1 VEPDD
6 EILLVVGDVA
16 ALDVGPEVVQPPQP
30 AALAAPTQTCTHTIS
45 RVVVDLVLV
54 YIYDMLIPKR
64 NLKEKL
70 INNLFTGFLGH
81 LPPFA
86 FAVGLDVGG
95 QGIVFLGRPRPSLH
109 PFLGAARPPA
119 HLSLSLSVSS

>member
-1 VEPDD
+1 
-6 EILLVVGDVA
+6 
-16 ALDVGPEVVQPPQP
+16 
-30 AALAAPTQTCTHTIS
+30 
-45 RVVVDLVLV
+45 
-54 YIYDMLIPKR
+54 MIPKR
-64 NLKEKL
+64 NLQEKL
-70 INNLFTGFLGH
+70 INLFTGFLGH

-119 HLSLSLSVSS
+119 HLSLSLSLSLGVQLASSRVSRSTFVDRAPPAYLNARCRRAWPRPPTGRFASLLRTAATWPS